1 MKHFAIIYDSK
12 TGTTKQAAEWIA
24 KGMQTVAD
32 TEARY
37 FSIPDVELEFV
48 RNANGVLIGAPTYF
62 ASLPGTMKAWL
73 EIHAKELGLAGK
85 LGGAFATEQY
95 IHGGGE
101 ATIQELLTFEL
112 CCGMAVYSGGGS
124 FGTPFIHFGPGGLS
138 GNITDFRE
146 LFQTY
151 GKRFA
156 TFCKNGQK

>member
-73 EIHAKELGLAGK
+73 EIHAKKLGLAGK

-124 FGTPFIHFGPGGLS
+124 FGTPFIHFGPVGLS

>member
-124 FGTPFIHFGPGGLS
+124 FGTPFIHFGPVGLS

-151 GKRFA
+151 GKRVA

>member
-24 KGMQTVAD
+24 EGMQTVAD
-32 TEARY
+32 TESRCFA
-37 FSIPDVELEFV
+37 IPDVDLEFV
-48 RNANGVLIGAPTYF
+48 RNADGVLIGAPTYF
-62 ASLPGTMKAWL
+62 TSLPGTVKAWL
-73 EIHAKELGLAGK
+73 ENHAKGLGLTGK

-101 ATIQELLTFEL
+101 ATIQGLLAFEL

-124 FGTPFIHFGPGGLS
+124 FGTPFIHFGPVGLS
-138 GNITDFRE
+138 GNIADFRE

-156 TFCKNGQK
+156 TFCAKKDN